1 MEASSNPT
9 LNGRIFEKARA
20 SLNSGA
26 TMTVAGTAN
35 KALILLAVLL
45 LTAGWS
51 YVNLSAYASFMR
63 EVTITCAI
71 VGLGVAVLT
80 AFKPAWSPITAPIY
94 AAIQGVFVGVL
105 SGIFDARYPG
115 IVLQAV
121 GLTSACLFT
130 MLIAYRTGWLQATD
144 GFRRGVTIATIAVGL
159 FYLAVWIASF
169 FGIQAPA
176 FINGSSPLGIFF
188 SLFVVG
194 LATLNLILDF
204 DFIERASQEGL
215 EKYMEWYGA
224 FGLMVTLVWLYI
236 EILRLLSKLQR
247 R

>member
-1 MEASSNPT
+1 MENSSNPT

-51 YVNLSAYASFMR
+51 YVNLPSYISLINK
-63 EVTITCAI
+63 VTMACAL

-80 AFKPAWSPITAPIY
+80 VFKPSWSPITAPIY
-94 AAIQGVFVGVL
+94 AAIQGVLVGAL
-105 SGIFDARYPG
+105 SAMFDARYPG

-130 MLIAYRTGWLQATD
+130 MLIAYRTGWVQATD
-144 GFRRGVTIATIAVGL
+144 GFRRGIMIATGALML
-159 FYLAVWIASF
+159 FYLVVFVAGF

-176 FINGSSPLGIFF
+176 FINGATPFGIFF
-188 SLFVVG
+188 SVFVVG

-224 FGLMVTLVWLYI
+224 FGLMVTLIWLYI